1 MSRLLHARIVS
12 GVAFVLSGCAWHR
25 GGPVAEDPLAAG
37 IVAAQ
42 AAWERRAEPDG
53 LAAAIAAWEALH
65 AQAPTD
71 PRVLAALAHAH
82 WLAGL
87 VAPTED
93 EALDELETGR
103 GYGGDCLLTFPTFAD
118 GLGGE
123 GYRVTAGTVSGLD
136 AAAVPCLTWAA
147 ANAYTLVERR
157 GRGAALEVE
166 QARPLSD
173 RAWALAPDGEDGM
186 VAWAYAMSVVL
197 DQDPARAAKRSA
209 AMPEA
214 EAALRRAMSLAPGNH
229 LFVAALVAY
238 VPEVEPALA
247 RQLIGPPSEKWALES
262 KGAVLR
268 PGSPER

>member
-1 MSRLLHARIVS
+1 MSRPLLVWMLS
-12 GVAFVLSGCAWHR
+12 GVAAVGAGCAWHR
-25 GGPVAEDPLAAG
+25 GGAVAEDPLAAG
-37 IVAAQ
+37 IAAAE

-53 LAAAIAAWEALH
+53 LTAAIAAWEALH

-71 PRVLAALAHAH
+71 PRILAALAHAH

-87 VAPTED
+87 VAPTEE

-103 GYGGDCLLTFPTFAD
+103 GYGGDCLLTFPTFAN

-136 AAAVPCLTWAA
+136 ASAVPCLTWTA
-147 ANAYTLVERR
+147 ANAYSLVERR

-186 VAWAYAMSVVL
+186 VAWGYAMSVVL
-197 DQDPARAAKRSA
+197 DEDPARATKRSA

-214 EAALRRAMSLAPGNH
+214 QAALRRAVGLAPGNH
-229 LFVAALVAY
+229 YLLAELVAY
-238 VPEVEPALA
+238 VPGVEPELA
-247 RQLIGPPSEKWALES
+247 RQLIGPPSQKWALES
-262 KGAVLR
+262 KGALMR